1 MRAPAPT
8 LAADLDAGLRR
19 LKLAAIRRLA
29 PELCQ
34 TAKVQR
40 WAPEEFLRGLVEAEL
55 VARDE
60 ANYRN
65 RLRQAAFPPLTRP
78 FEEYKLAPH
87 SSMPRATFDYLAS
100 LDWIR
105 SRLNLCCIGP
115 AGTGKS
121 FLLVGLGQRAVA
133 AGMRV
138 RYFVAPDL
146 LEHLYRGLADNSVG
160 RLIDQLLRA
169 DLILIDDLGFT
180 PLDTTGG
187 QLLFRLVAAA
197 YERRSLGL
205 ASHFPFEQW
214 SEFLPQQA
222 TAVALL
228 DRLLHHNVLVITGG
242 DSFRM
247 QEARARGGGQLLTT

>member
-1 MRAPAPT
+1 MSAPT
-8 LAADLDAGLRR
+8 PSLAADLDAGLRR
-19 LKLAAIRRLA
+19 LKLAAVRRLA

-40 WAPEEFLRGLVEAEL
+40 WAPEEFLRGLIEAEL

-65 RLRQAAFPPLTRP
+65 RLRQAAFPPLSRP
-78 FEEYKLAPH
+78 FEQYQLAPH
-87 SSMPRATFDYLAS
+87 ASVPRATFDYLAS
-100 LDWIR
+100 LEWISAR
-105 SRLNLCCIGP
+105 QNLCCIGP

-138 RYFVAPDL
+138 RYFVAADL

-160 RLIDQLLRA
+160 RLVDQLLRA

-180 PLDTTGG
+180 PLDATGG

-197 YERRSLGL
+197 YERRSVGL

-247 QEARARGGGQLLTT
+247 LEARAKGGGQLLMT